1 MKTRLSMKIC
11 PADPATADSTLLSA
25 FVAACFFLSGAAGL
39 VYQVIWV
46 RLMDKVIGSAP
57 FAVAAVLSV
66 FMAGLAL
73 GSWRVG
79 RVIDR
84 QPTRAA
90 LLTLYGKLELG
101 IGLLALAVPWAM
113 AATHPRSTGYST
125 TA

>member
-1 MKTRLSMKIC
+1 MKNRR
-11 PADPATADSTLLSA
+11 PANARQSDPTAADSVLLSG
-25 FVAACFFLSGAAGL
+25 FVALCFFLSGAAGL

-84 QPTRAA
+84 QPSRAV
-90 LLTLYGKLELG
+90 
-101 IGLLALAVPWAM
+101 LLAL
-113 AATHPRSTGYST
+113 
-125 TA
+125 